1 MESIFLAINDG
12 SYYAAARPIAA
23 AAATAVPRPP
33 YELNRSYALC
43 RLLHATMNSNI
54 KTDTNSALNN
64 SVENST
70 SPELSFTSHSAQKV
84 ISETFKLSLS
94 LRFTLKK
101 HNLTHK
107 RKTRTKKLNEIN
119 TKKTTAGLVALQRSV
134 GKWTGHILKV
144 QVRSSPSTGLQ
155 SQTSDKQIA
164 LLSVHDHT
172 QRGNGTLIQVVL
184 YMHIS
189 YRTTFLISPFT
200 VAPCTA
206 QLKAVINHPYIV
218 QNHTPPPT

>member
-1 MESIFLAINDG
+1 MDDIIGAALASPCNALSASPAVESIFLAINDG
-12 SYYAAARPIAA
+12 SYYAAARPTAA

-119 TKKTTAGLVALQRSV
+119 TKKLQRV
-134 GKWTGHILKV
+134 WLHYNA
-144 QVRSSPSTGLQ
+144 RS
-155 SQTSDKQIA
+155 
-164 LLSVHDHT
+164 
-172 QRGNGTLIQVVL
+172 GNGLDI
-184 YMHIS
+184 
-189 YRTTFLISPFT
+189 FLKSKYE
-200 VAPCTA
+200 A
-206 QLKAVINHPYIV
+206 HRV
-218 QNHTPPPT
+218 QDSRARHLTNK